1 MPVRLSNRF
10 AAKYRGLP
18 ESLKL
23 KVDKALKMLDA
34 DFRHPGLHSHPL
46 GSAPGIYE
54 VYVDRKYRMTY
65 ERRGD
70 LFFMRNVDNYDECLK
85 NP

>member
-10 AAKYRGLP
+10 AAKYRVLP

-34 DFRHPGLHSHPL
+34 DFRHPDCIAIRLEARPVST
-46 GSAPGIYE
+46 
-54 VYVDRKYRMTY
+54 R
-65 ERRGD
+65 
-70 LFFMRNVDNYDECLK
+70 FMWTASTG
-85 NP
+85 